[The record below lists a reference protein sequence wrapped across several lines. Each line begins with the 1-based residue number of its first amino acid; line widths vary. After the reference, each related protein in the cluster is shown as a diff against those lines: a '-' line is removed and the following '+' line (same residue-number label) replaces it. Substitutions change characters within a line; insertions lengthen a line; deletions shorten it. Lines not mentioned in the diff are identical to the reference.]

1 VAEKLR
7 ACREQLTMVGRES
20 EEKDRQIAELRDRLE
35 ALEREKGAV
44 EDELRLKVS
53 SAVHH
58 MADSHP
64 SLSLAAVSVS

>member
-20 EEKDRQIAELRDRLE
+20 KEKDRQIAELRDRLE

-44 EDELRLKVS
+44 EDELRQKVS
-53 SAVHH
+53 SS
-58 MADSHP
+58 SHG
-64 SLSLAAVSVS
+64 

>member
-44 EDELRLKVS
+44 EDELRQKVS
-53 SAVHH
+53 SS
-58 MADSHP
+58 SHG
-64 SLSLAAVSVS
+64 